1 MEQDREGEEAKPACG
16 FRSGLGQDPGG
27 LWKVS
32 YTGKFSPGAEE
43 LGFLTLLLNSYWLVV
58 ALWGVGCTLP
68 GTDLPVGRGHPQRRY
83 AGAACG
89 KHSEGGR
96 KGCTERVN
104 LGRSF
109 VLAYFKLF
117 LPRHLS
123 RKNRGLASP
132 FPRDNERQGDREAQ
146 NDPPVI
152 REGVVTKDAVGT

>member
-1 MEQDREGEEAKPACG
+1 MQEGLSEGTREGVVEQDREGEEAKPACG

-83 AGAACG
+83 AGAA
-89 KHSEGGR
+89 
-96 KGCTERVN
+96 
-104 LGRSF
+104 
-109 VLAYFKLF
+109 
-117 LPRHLS
+117 
-123 RKNRGLASP
+123 
-132 FPRDNERQGDREAQ
+132 
-146 NDPPVI
+146 
-152 REGVVTKDAVGT
+152 